1 MVEFVDGQCFS
12 GAEKHTVSL
21 CRHSGIAKAYQP
33 PGVVPAARQHT
44 RHGVNLAVHTLQR
57 LP

>member
-1 MVEFVDGQCFS
+1 MVEFMDGKRFS
-12 GAEKHTVSL
+12 GAEEHTASL
-21 CRHSGIAKAYQP
+21 CRHDGIAKAYQP

-44 RHGVNLAVHTLQR
+44 RHGVNLAVRALQR